1 MLYPD
6 AQPQGKSSGS
16 GTSAKPKPKPIP
28 ALPAVIYTS
37 FGIQEAEKLQERI
50 KKAEEYRERVRAAA
64 RNSDKPKNQKRT
76 KQDAAAQK
84 RRPSIPAVI
93 YTAFDRD
100 EADELRERIEKVKDR
115 GKPSPS
121 DLPQDI
127 GQDEQL
133 DAQSLPDLQSFYAE
147 PDWPASRPL
156 TEGQKYHVDHLLSIE
171 DDTLARSMLI
181 GIRRDGMPSPK
192 YLNDYLARFAE
203 WGWDEISD
211 ERTLELLDTIR
222 QSNWDAWL
230 ERADS
235 APVEN
240 AAQDLAND
248 MIESVQVIDA
258 ATGQVLLSRV
268 GVLGAGGGQSVGLQ
282 AEEVQTFQG
291 RELIFVHNHPNGAAA
306 SDADLRTAFL
316 AGAELLLVVTP
327 RGYEYAYIRGENGMA
342 LVREGDASYEVSP
355 ATAEEYVELTGR
367 SWRQAMADRLNP
379 PEFLMLQDEDEPTL
393 EIEVSGP
400 LNIYGQETRV
410 RGEDKQSL
418 WVYDFSEAPERF
430 KILGKSRLNHSVVLI
445 DMYGEARFWIDLD
458 QTDVLNISEI
468 DLARVPTV
476 DQRGQALNTEEI
488 REPFENLVRRTVDFL
503 PISQQEITGILQFGI
518 KDEDN
523 YPAMFDN
530 RHPGLDFFAP
540 AGTEVISLTPGE
552 VTGVFIPDGAE
563 TEYERVYGAGVK
575 SHVAHGEPGG
585 KVFDPRNPSVD
596 TRKHLADN
604 WIIERSNRA
613 YVIVRSG
620 NAYILYGHLDPNS
633 IQVGTHVIAGQ
644 IIGTVGVDEIPGND
658 HLHLEVRT
666 HGLYPVN
673 LDETGEYEHYSKDKP
688 GAFINPL
695 WLFTEEL
702 EDVLEDLFDEE
713 DRFGK
718 MEPFEK
724 QMQGWAGGRPYYRS
738 PDFRI
743 TSIWTDVTPVR

>member
-6 AQPQGKSSGS
+6 AQPQDKSSGS

-37 FGIQEAEKLQERI
+37 FDIRKADELRERI
-50 KKAEEYRERVRAAA
+50 KKAEEYRKRVRESA
-64 RNSDKPKNQKRT
+64 RNSDKPKQDDTAQKRT
-76 KQDAAAQK
+76 I
-84 RRPSIPAVI
+84 SIPAVI

-121 DLPQDI
+121 DFPQGI
-127 GQDEQL
+127 GQDERL
-133 DAQSLPDLQSFYAE
+133 NAQSLPDLQSFYAE

-156 TEGQKYHVDHLLSIE
+156 TEGQKYHVDHLLSIK

-355 ATAEEYVELTGR
+355 GTAEEYVELTGR
-367 SWRQAMADRLNP
+367 SWRQATADRLNP

-400 LNIYGQETRV
+400 LKVYDQETSV
-410 RGEDKQSL
+410 HGENKQL
-418 WVYDFSEAPERF
+418 LGVYDSSAAPERF

-476 DQRGQALNTEEI
+476 DQRGRPVQISEQTVTPTGYVLQSFVVDETLDIGLSDPDWADRSGVGLLSRDFNPIGWTDPPPFQLQSPVIGPDVRVELVSRAGKDDRKLGNYVVISFPASVYQADEEI
-488 REPFENLVRRTVDFL
+488 MQRLADDPKHDPSEWREGGRIFIGFGHLSEIAEHIQPEVYIDSENKAAIGMTGNTGW
-503 PISQQEITGILQFGI
+503 QQNYVIHLDLSLAYFGSPSRGGTG
-518 KDEDN
+518 
-523 YPAMFDN
+523 M
-530 RHPGLDFFAP
+530 
-540 AGTEVISLTPGE
+540 
-552 VTGVFIPDGAE
+552 
-563 TEYERVYGAGVK
+563 
-575 SHVAHGEPGG
+575 
-585 KVFDPRNPSVD
+585 VD
-596 TRKHLADN
+596 TTKLLRWKTDFVDYYTAFA
-604 WIIERSNRA
+604 ERSNLFPDNNIFT
-613 YVIVRSG
+613 VHG
-620 NAYILYGHLDPNS
+620 ENLDPVRVWPELDKLERAKNEEKES
-633 IQVGTHVIAGQ
+633 IYA
-644 IIGTVGVDEIPGND
+644 
-658 HLHLEVRT
+658 R
-666 HGLYPVN
+666 
-673 LDETGEYEHYSKDKP
+673 K
-688 GAFINPL
+688 
-695 WLFTEEL
+695 
-702 EDVLEDLFDEE
+702 
-713 DRFGK
+713 
-718 MEPFEK
+718 
-724 QMQGWAGGRPYYRS
+724 
-738 PDFRI
+738 
-743 TSIWTDVTPVR
+743 

>member
-6 AQPQGKSSGS
+6 AQPQDKSSGS

-28 ALPAVIYTS
+28 ALPAVIYTA
-37 FGIQEAEKLQERI
+37 FGIQEAEKLRERI

-64 RNSDKPKNQKRT
+64 RNSDKPK
-76 KQDAAAQK
+76 QDAAAQK

-93 YTAFDRD
+93 YTAFDKD

-121 DLPQDI
+121 DFPQDI
-127 GQDEQL
+127 SQGEQL

-147 PDWPASRPL
+147 PDWPVSRPL

-367 SWRQAMADRLNP
+367 SWRQATADRLNP
-379 PEFLMLQDEDEPTL
+379 PEYLMLQDEDEPTL

-400 LNIYGQETRV
+400 LRIYDQETRV

-445 DMYGEARFWIDLD
+445 DMHGEARFWIDLD

-476 DQRGQALNTEEI
+476 DQRGRPVQISEQIVTPTGYVLQSFVVDESVVV
-488 REPFENLVRRTVDFL
+488 REPHDKSLGIELSDTVWADRSGVGLLSRDFNPIGWTDPHPFQLQSPVIGPDVRVELVSR
-503 PISQQEITGILQFGI
+503 
-518 KDEDN
+518 EDADDRGLGN
-523 YPAMFDN
+523 YV
-530 RHPGLDFFAP
+530 
-540 AGTEVISLTPGE
+540 VISFPASVYQADEGIMQRLADEPKHDPSEWREDGRIFIGFGHLSEIAEHIQPGVYIDDE
-552 VTGVFIPDGAE
+552 NKASIGTTGNTGWQQNYDIHLDLSLAYFGSP
-563 TEYERVYGAGVK
+563 
-575 SHVAHGEPGG
+575 SSGG
-585 KVFDPRNPSVD
+585 TGMVD
-596 TRKHLADN
+596 TTKLLRWKTDFVDYYTAFA
-604 WIIERSNRA
+604 ERSNLFPDNNIFT
-613 YVIVRSG
+613 V
-620 NAYILYGHLDPNS
+620 YGENLDP
-633 IQVGTHVIAGQ
+633 
-644 IIGTVGVDEIPGND
+644 
-658 HLHLEVRT
+658 VRVW
-666 HGLYPVN
+666 PE
-673 LDETGEYEHYSKDKP
+673 LDELRRAEYAKGE
-688 GAFINPL
+688 
-695 WLFTEEL
+695 
-702 EDVLEDLFDEE
+702 
-713 DRFGK
+713 
-718 MEPFEK
+718 
-724 QMQGWAGGRPYYRS
+724 
-738 PDFRI
+738 
-743 TSIWTDVTPVR
+743 SIYARK